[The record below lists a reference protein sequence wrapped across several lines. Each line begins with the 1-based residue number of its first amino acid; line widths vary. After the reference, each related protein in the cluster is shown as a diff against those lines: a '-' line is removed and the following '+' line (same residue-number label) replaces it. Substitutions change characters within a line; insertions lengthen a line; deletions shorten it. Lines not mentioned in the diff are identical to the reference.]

1 MPLTGTLA
9 HEKQPSL
16 PSSRNTHLLT
26 ATDIAN
32 LARCAQ
38 RIYLD
43 AHGDPAVKLP
53 PTTVRQLLWEEGRE
67 HEEEVI
73 AGLDYATVPHGTP
86 TERIAAT
93 RELMRACAPLIY
105 HGYLET
111 IGLAGEPDLLQ
122 RVAQPSLLGEHA
134 YIPVEIKNG
143 GAFTNPKKTRVK
155 LPYALQLCA
164 YAELLASEQGW
175 WPPQAIIIDHH
186 NEWQTIDLAPYRG
199 AYAGATQRVVGI
211 REGDETPGPAWK
223 TECAHC
229 EWQEHCWKE
238 LVAAD
243 DLTTLANIGE
253 PKREALVQIGI
264 RTVADLAIATPE
276 QLLAVDGIGAVSART
291 WPMRARAVKSGVPIV
306 LERWSPPAVDLEI
319 SYDIEN
325 TPEPF
330 VYLHGLLTRRTGGA
344 AWGTPGFAETAF
356 GVFEPVCAAHPEDEA
371 TVWRRFLEKL
381 EELTTRGTYAVY
393 IYSSHER
400 TTLRRLTAAHG
411 SSRALEDFMDHFIDL
426 RSEVRRCLVLPTDG
440 ESLKTVAKLAHFA
453 WRDDDPGGGQSIAW
467 WAEYWANPAVKAAA
481 RDRVLRYNEDDV
493 RASFV
498 VRDWLV
504 KATDASDAPAARAA

>member
-1 MPLTGTLA
+1 MW
-9 HEKQPSL
+9 PSH
-16 PSSRNTHLLT
+16 PATTLLT

-43 AHGDPAVKLP
+43 THGDPAMKLP

-67 HEEEVI
+67 HEEDVI
-73 AGLDYATVPHGTP
+73 AALDYATVPHGMP
-86 TERIAAT
+86 AERIAAT
-93 RELMRACAPLIY
+93 RELMRAGAALIY
-105 HGYLET
+105 HGYLEA
-111 IGLAGEPDLLQ
+111 IALAGEPDLLQ

-143 GAFTNPKKTRVK
+143 SAFTTAKKTRAK
-155 LPYALQLCA
+155 LPYALQLSA

-175 WPPQAIIIDHH
+175 WPNEAIVIDHH
-186 NEWQTIDLAPYRG
+186 NDWQTIDLTPYRG
-199 AYAGATQRVVGI
+199 AYTEATRRVVGI
-211 REGDETPGPAWK
+211 REGDEIPGPAWK

-253 PKREALVQIGI
+253 PKREALIQIGI

-276 QLLAVDGIGAVSART
+276 QLLAVDGVGAVSART

-306 LERWSPPAVDLEI
+306 LERWSPSAVDLEI

-344 AWGTPGFAETAF
+344 AWGSPGFTETAF

-371 TVWRRFLEKL
+371 SVWHRFLEKL

-393 IYSSHER
+393 IYSSHEK
-400 TTLRRLTAAHG
+400 TTLRRLATTHG
-411 SSRALEDFMDHFIDL
+411 SSRALEDFIEHFIDL

-440 ESLKTVAKLAHFA
+440 ESLKTVAKLAKFA

-467 WAEYWANPAVKAAA
+467 WAEYWANPAVMAAA

-504 KATDASDAPAARAA
+504 EATNASDDPAARAA

>member
-93 RELMRACAPLIY
+93 RELMRAGAPLIY

-143 GAFTNPKKTRVK
+143 GAYTTPKKSRVK
-155 LPYALQLCA
+155 LPYALQLSA

-175 WPPQAIIIDHH
+175 WPTEAIIIDHH
-186 NEWQTIDLAPYRG
+186 NEWQRIDLAPYRS

-253 PKREALVQIGI
+253 PKREALIQIGI

-276 QLLAVDGIGAVSART
+276 QLLTVDGIGAVSART

-330 VYLHGLLTRRTGGA
+330 VYLHGLLTRRTGAARWGA
-344 AWGTPGFAETAF
+344 PVFTNAAF
-356 GVFEPVCAAHPEDEA
+356 GEFEPICAEYPDDEA

-381 EELTTRGTYAVY
+381 DDLTTRGMYAVY
-393 IYSSHER
+393 VYSFHER
-400 TTLRRLTAAHG
+400 TTLRRLAKAHG
-411 SSRALEDFMDHFIDL
+411 SSRALEDFMEHFVDL
-426 RSEVRRCLVLPTDG
+426 RREVGRCLILPTDS
-440 ESLKTVAKLAHFA
+440 ESLKTVAKLAKFA

-467 WAEYWANPAVKAAA
+467 WSEYWADPVANRAA

-498 VRDWLV
+498 VRDWLAE
-504 KATDASDAPAARAA
+504 ATRGFGGAAQQAA

>member
-1 MPLTGTLA
+1 LTGTLA
-9 HEKQPSL
+9 YEKQPSV
-16 PSSRNTHLLT
+16 PSFRNTHLLT

-32 LARCAQ
+32 LARCAR

-43 AHGDPAVKLP
+43 AHGDPAAKLP
-53 PTTVRQLLWEEGRE
+53 PSTVRQLLWEEGRE

-73 AGLDYATVPHGTP
+73 AGLEYATVLHGP
-86 TERIAAT
+86 PDERLAAT
-93 RELMRACAPLIY
+93 RELMRKGERLIY

-122 RVAQPSLLGEHA
+122 RVARPSMLGEHA
-134 YIPVEIKNG
+134 YVPVEIKNG

-175 WPPQAIIIDHH
+175 WPPEAIIIDHH
-186 NEWQTIDLAPYRG
+186 SEWQTIDLAPYRG

-229 EWQEHCWKE
+229 EWQELCWKE
-238 LVAAD
+238 LVASD
-243 DLTTLANIGE
+243 DLTTLANIGA
-253 PKREALVQIGI
+253 PKRDALIQIGI

-306 LERWSPPAVDLEI
+306 LERWSPPAVDIEI

-330 VYLHGLLTRRTGGA
+330 VYLHGLLTRRTDGA
-344 AWGTPGFAETAF
+344 AWGSPGFAETAF

-371 TVWRRFLEKL
+371 TVWHRFLEKL

-400 TTLRRLTAAHG
+400 TTLRRLAAAHG
-411 SSRALEDFMDHFIDL
+411 SSRALEDFIEHFIDL

-467 WAEYWANPAVKAAA
+467 WAEYWANPAMNAAA

-504 KATDASDAPAARAA
+504 EATNASDAPAAQAA